1 MGGQFPRNLNSPG
14 SPLGS
19 IFLLFPMKVAG
30 AHAHS
35 SQGKSRPPP
44 ALRQSPE
51 KCLSW
56 RELTVLLM

>member
-35 SQGKSRPPP
+35 SQGKSPPP
-44 ALRQSPE
+44 RLLGKALKSV
-51 KCLSW
+51 CLG
-56 RELTVLLM
+56 EN